1 MSGGTLAEK
10 HRGRWW
16 LHRSCGY
23 WASLC
28 FDITFTNMDLRAQL
42 PSSPEMWRDLFHLH
56 PAVRT
61 GYHHHFPKKK
71 VRLLTNGGMPSIA
84 LGHPSPYSEIQTS
97 IGIFLPSFGDDW
109 CFCQFFMI
117 YGNAASNLHPH
128 GQAAMGWK
136 LNLEGFLQ
144 SKGRVRRPPIPDG
157 QECEVVRNAKNKQWR
172 LWNLLPA
179 SDDIHICVHTQMYD

>member
-1 MSGGTLAEK
+1 MLVYQRVYQGGSFVMGDSTAEGCPGGLNSWK
-10 HRGRWW
+10 TSRPMEAFFP
-16 LHRSCGY
+16 L
-23 WASLC
+23 
-28 FDITFTNMDLRAQL
+28 
-42 PSSPEMWRDLFHLH
+42 MWMLGRDLFHLQ
-56 PAVRT
+56 
-61 GYHHHFPKKK
+61 KK
-71 VRLLTNGGMPSIA
+71 VRLLTNGGLPSIA

-117 YGNAASNLHPH
+117 YGNAASNLNPH

-157 QECEVVRNAKNKQWR
+157 QEGEVVRNAKNKQWR